1 MAVTNWMT
9 SEEVRANAVKRTNF
23 DTNVIDGN
31 IYLCQ
36 VKYLKSFLGSDF
48 YNEIHAQVVVDD
60 ISAENTLLLDDY
72 LKYALAYFV
81 LYESFWELNFKQT
94 TKGSVMDYDELS
106 NPVTSQQLDIK
117 RNDFLDKANSWLDLA
132 QDHIK
137 TIQDSDSTKFPNYS
151 VTLSDSSQDSFSHT
165 YIPDTK

>member
-9 SEEVRANAVKRTNF
+9 SEEVRTNAVKRTNF

-48 YNEIHAQVVVDD
+48 YNEIHAQVVAED

-81 LYESFWELNFKQT
+81 SMSLFGNLI
-94 TKGSVMDYDELS
+94 LS
-106 NPVTSQQLDIK
+106 RQQ
-117 RNDFLDKANSWLDLA
+117 KAR
-132 QDHIK
+132 
-137 TIQDSDSTKFPNYS
+137 
-151 VTLSDSSQDSFSHT
+151 
-165 YIPDTK
+165 